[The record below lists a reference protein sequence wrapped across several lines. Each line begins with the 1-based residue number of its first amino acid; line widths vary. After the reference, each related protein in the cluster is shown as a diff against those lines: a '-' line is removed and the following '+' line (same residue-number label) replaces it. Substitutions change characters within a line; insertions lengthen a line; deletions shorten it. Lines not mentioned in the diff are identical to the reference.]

1 MCLPLLLTQLVSQV
15 ISTPKI
21 SMSME
26 IVSVKLAQLSSK
38 IVAIYLKTVSFW
50 QSQLLTSNRR

>member
-1 MCLPLLLTQLVSQV
+1 
-15 ISTPKI
+15 
-21 SMSME
+21 MSME